1 MMPFDHDFL
10 TGFSKSIGLFY
21 LIALSVGVLIYTYW
35 PRNQQRFE
43 KAAKDAIADD
53 GDKPWR

>member
-1 MMPFDHDFL
+1 MMPIDHDFL
-10 TGFSKSIGLFY
+10 TGFSKSVGLFY
-21 LIALSVGVLIYTYW
+21 LIAMSLAVLVYTYW

-43 KAAKDAIADD
+43 KAAQDAVADD

>member
-10 TGFSKSIGLFY
+10 TGFSNSAGLFY
-21 LIALSVGVLIYTYW
+21 LIALFAGVVVYAYW
-35 PRNQQRFE
+35 PRNKQRFE